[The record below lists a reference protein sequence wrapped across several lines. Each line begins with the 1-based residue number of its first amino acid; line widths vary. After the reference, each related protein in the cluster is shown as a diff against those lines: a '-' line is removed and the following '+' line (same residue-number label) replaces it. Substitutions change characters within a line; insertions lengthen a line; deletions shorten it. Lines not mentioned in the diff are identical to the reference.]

1 MEITEMPVESIRPY
15 ENNPRNN
22 EPAIDKCANSIREF
36 GWRQPIVV
44 DADGV
49 IVCGHTR
56 YYAALKLGLA
66 TVPVHVARDLSP
78 EKIAAYRLADNK
90 VAELATW
97 DFAKLDAE
105 LKKLGE
111 AMPDFDMA
119 SFGFE
124 EKQPDENPKN
134 EGGGVDPAEIFDAKV
149 SLIID
154 CESDEDAERK
164 FKTATEDL
172 GWKARLSTL

>member
-56 YYAALKLGLA
+56 YYAAQKLGLA

-97 DFAKLDAE
+97 DEEKLDAE
-105 LKKLGE
+105 LAKLGE
-111 AMPDFDMA
+111 ALPDLDMGA
-119 SFGFE
+119 FGFE
-124 EKQPDENPKN
+124 VKSPPPGSDSNTT
-134 EGGGVDPAEIFDAKV
+134 GGVEKKPPEEFAEYG
-149 SLIID
+149 
-154 CESDEDAERK
+154 EDIP
-164 FKTATEDL
+164 TANKCPKCGYE
-172 GWKARLSTL
+172 W

>member
-1 MEITEMPVESIRPY
+1 MEVTEMPVDSIRPY

-22 EPAIDKCANSIREF
+22 EPAVEKLANCIREF

-66 TVPVHVARDLSP
+66 TVPVHVAYDLTP
-78 EKIAAYRLADNK
+78 EKVAAYRLADNK
-90 VAELATW
+90 VAEIATW
-97 DFAKLDAE
+97 DFDKLDEE

-111 AMPDFDMA
+111 QLPDLDMA
-119 SFGFE
+119 AFGFDANTPPPGSDSNATGEVEKKPPE
-124 EKQPDENPKN
+124 EFAEYGEDIATANKCPKCGY
-134 EGGGVDPAEIFDAKV
+134 E
-149 SLIID
+149 
-154 CESDEDAERK
+154 
-164 FKTATEDL
+164 
-172 GWKARLSTL
+172 W

>member
-56 YYAALKLGLA
+56 YHAALKLGLA

-90 VAELATW
+90 VAEMAAW

-105 LKKLGE
+105 LAKIGE
-111 AMPDFDMA
+111 ALPDLDMA
-119 SFGFE
+119 LFGFE
-124 EKQPDENPKN
+124 GHESQSSRPFDEFFEKKD
-134 EGGGVDPAEIFDAKV
+134 GDT
-149 SLIID
+149 
-154 CESDEDAERK
+154 EDAPQDAPQEVTCPHCG
-164 FKTATEDL
+164 KTF
-172 GWKARLSTL
+172 TLP

>member
-1 MEITEMPVESIRPY
+1 MEVTEMPVDSIRPY

-22 EPAIDKCANSIREF
+22 EPAVEKLANCIREF

-66 TVPVHVARDLSP
+66 TVPVHVAYDLTP
-78 EKIAAYRLADNK
+78 EKVAAYRLADNK
-90 VAELATW
+90 VAEIATW
-97 DFAKLDAE
+97 DFDKLDEE

-111 AMPDFDMA
+111 QLPDFDMA
-119 SFGFE
+119 AFGFDANTPPPVVI
-124 EKQPDENPKN
+124 QTR
-134 EGGGVDPAEIFDAKV
+134 PA
-149 SLIID
+149 
-154 CESDEDAERK
+154 R
-164 FKTATEDL
+164 
-172 GWKARLSTL
+172 